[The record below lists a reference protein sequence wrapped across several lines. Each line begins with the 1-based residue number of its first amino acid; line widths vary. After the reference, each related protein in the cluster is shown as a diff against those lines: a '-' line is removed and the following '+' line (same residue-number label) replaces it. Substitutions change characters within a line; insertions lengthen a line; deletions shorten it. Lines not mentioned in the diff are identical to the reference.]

1 MKNGDFTEKEI
12 EEAKKYM
19 ISAIKSIE
27 DEQDT
32 LITYYLGQELS
43 NLNTSLDEYIK
54 NIEKINKKQIQ
65 DIANKMEINT
75 IYFLKSY

>member
-1 MKNGDFTEKEI
+1 
-12 EEAKKYM
+12 M

-54 NIEKINKKQIQ
+54 NIEKINRKQIQ